1 MSKMRDKHLL
11 RKNKK
16 RATCVQRN
24 EILSLIKEK
33 VILLSY

>member
-1 MSKMRDKHLL
+1 MRDKHLL

-24 EILSLIKEK
+24 EILSLIKK
-33 VILLSY
+33 KLYY